1 MSMMLRV
8 LGYDVD
14 CVRNGREAVDA
25 FERRDYDAVLM
36 DCQMPEVDGYGA
48 TRLIRRREAAGRRVP
63 ILAVTGLVIEG
74 ERDRCLAA
82 GMDEFLSK
90 PVPMGILEAVL
101 DGLLSRNGRGGS
113 PR

>member
-36 DCQMPEVDGYGA
+36 DCQMPEVDGYEA
-48 TRLIRRREAAGRRVP
+48 TRHLREVGYTRP
-63 ILAVTGLVIEG
+63 IVALTANVLES
-74 ERDRCLAA
+74 DRQRCVDA
-82 GMDEFLSK
+82 GMRDYLAK
-90 PVPMGILEAVL
+90 PVTMDALLRTMRRAERAVRAQAR
-101 DGLLSRNGRGGS
+101 DSA
-113 PR
+113 